1 MLRRIAGHLTPPS
14 LSPSAPPTPLTAA
27 PTSATSSVVSAL
39 AGAAVAL
46 ATSTLVARQRAKQSP
61 EQEPAVEASKD
72 PNVVQTVE
80 QLRELLPVANA
91 AYGATGLEGKRHSEH
106 LTTSLYVRAWK
117 PSFQPSVKSGF
128 SRALIPSHPRR
139 EPSPVQMRPRSWI
152 TSIRR

>member
-1 MLRRIAGHLTPPS
+1 MLRRIAGHLTLPS
-14 LSPSAPPTPLTAA
+14 LSPSATPTPLTAA

-46 ATSTLVARQRAKQSP
+46 ATSTLVARQRAKRSS

-106 LTTSLYVRAWK
+106 LTTSYVRAWK
-117 PSFQPSVKSGF
+117 PSFQPSVNRAF

-139 EPSPVQMRPRSWI
+139 EPSPVQMRPRSWT
-152 TSIRR
+152 TSTRR